1 VKRLH
6 AAIAAAA
13 AGALI
18 MTGCSGHPTAAQVV
32 TGRLVRVGGPAPG
45 SPVPLPGSIK
55 AVDAAGHAYAAK
67 ADQSGRFRLTLPPGV
82 YTLTGHSPLISSG
95 KQLCAAGGRLRVSGT
110 LPPRSIQVICSI
122 H

>member
-1 VKRLH
+1 
-6 AAIAAAA
+6 
-13 AGALI
+13 
-18 MTGCSGHPTAAQVV
+18 M
-32 TGRLVRVGGPAPG
+32 
-45 SPVPLPGSIK
+45 
-55 AVDAAGHAYAAK
+55 DAAGHNYAAK
-67 ADQSGRFRLTLPPGV
+67 ADRSGRFRLTLPPGV